1 MVYGSKPVLALSNA
15 IAVPGQVSPLGAN
28 GDQVQTWPLLSRAL
42 ACIWAARLPQ
52 TAIWFPLIQY
62 THKYDCVQVKH
73 SYRHMAQ
80 ALWGA
85 SVLLALPVLAKLGA
99 HLNRNQTDL
108 VSSASAIGSVFA
120 ELFMVKSLL
129 VFDPPQEAA
138 ERLGRRKS
146 AEWRRTRV
154 SVLVFLFG
162 SVRGV
167 LVWAL
172 QPAEYEHA
180 R

>member
-1 MVYGSKPVLALSNA
+1 
-15 IAVPGQVSPLGAN
+15 
-28 GDQVQTWPLLSRAL
+28 
-42 ACIWAARLPQ
+42 
-52 TAIWFPLIQY
+52 
-62 THKYDCVQVKH
+62 
-73 SYRHMAQ
+73 MAQ

-154 SVLVFLFG
+154 RMLMSESASFL
-162 SVRGV
+162 
-167 LVWAL
+167 
-172 QPAEYEHA
+172 
-180 R
+180 